1 MKAIRLY
8 WNTEICRVL
17 CFIYLF
23 SSIWIDIGKK
33 FSCSFLPFN
42 YNTLNINR
50 NDSHQQ
56 KFGRIFIAANLLP
69 WRPMGSKDTSS
80 WEAKHARAT
89 PLSVFVF
96 LRRSSFR
103 ASRPWRLWRLCFFLR
118 DILTRYACF
127 LVFLFVV
134 SSLADDLARATLC
147 PREAMS
153 FPKFSALAEFRSLP
167 FFLWPSRGKE
177 WTIGYSPSITL

>member
-1 MKAIRLY
+1 MSSSLFHLS
-8 WNTEICRVL
+8 V
-17 CFIYLF
+17 FIDLDRYRYKIHLNIISF
-23 SSIWIDIGKK
+23 LSYP
-33 FSCSFLPFN
+33 FLPFN
-42 YNTLNINR
+42 YDKLNVNR
-50 NDSHQQ
+50 NDNHQQ
-56 KFGRIFIAANLLP
+56 KFGRIFMAANLLP

-96 LRRSSFR
+96 LRRSSFH

-127 LVFLFVV
+127 LVFLGVV

-153 FPKFSALAEFRSLP
+153 FPKLSALESFARFH
-167 FFLWPSRGKE
+167 FFFDHHEGKN
-177 WTIGYSPSITL
+177 GQPAVRLA